1 MKEFIQYVN
10 FVADDATSNA
20 LTTDIMK
27 EINNDNFYIMMTFL
41 EYIEKLNNTFNN
53 YLETDSDLTVDDLVL
68 KWKSF
73 RVVFEIMFFN

>member
-53 YLETDSDLTVDDLVL
+53 YLETDSELTVDDLVL
-68 KWKSF
+68 KWKSHSD
-73 RVVFEIMFFN
+73 

>member
-10 FVADDATSNA
+10 FVADDATSGA

-27 EINNDNFYIMMTFL
+27 EIKNDNFYIMMTFL

>member
-27 EINNDNFYIMMTFL
+27 EIKNDNFYIMMTFL

>member
-27 EINNDNFYIMMTFL
+27 EIKNDNFYIMMTFL
-41 EYIEKLNNTFNN
+41 EYIEQLNNTFNN
-53 YLETDSDLTVDDLVL
+53 YLEIDSELTVDDLLL
-68 KWKSF
+68 KWKSHS
-73 RVVFEIMFFN
+73 E

>member
-10 FVADDATSNA
+10 FVTDDATSNA

-27 EINNDNFYIMMTFL
+27 EIKNDNFYIMMTFL

-53 YLETDSDLTVDDLVL
+53 YLEIGSELTVDDLVL
-68 KWKSF
+68 KWKSHS
-73 RVVFEIMFFN
+73 E